1 MGNKIVEIQNTIFKQ
16 INRLD
21 DDKLMNVDGKNE
33 IARANALTNAST
45 SFIKAVNLQLSIINA
60 ADKLNEQTDD
70 LKRELGICEE
80 K

>member
-1 MGNKIVEIQNTIFKQ
+1 MVDKIVEIQNTIFKQ

-21 DDKLMNVDGKNE
+21 DDKLMNIDGKNE
-33 IARANALTNAST
+33 IARANALTNASA